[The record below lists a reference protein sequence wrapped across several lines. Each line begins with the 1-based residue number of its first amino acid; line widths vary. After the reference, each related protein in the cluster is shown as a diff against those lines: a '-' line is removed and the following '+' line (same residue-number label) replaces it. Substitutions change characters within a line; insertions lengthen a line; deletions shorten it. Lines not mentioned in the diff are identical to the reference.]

1 MGHLT
6 PVAAPRLAC
15 AFVPTNAQRR
25 ATAKRKLERQLERR
39 AKQAKRR
46 RILTIVGGS
55 LAAVAVIVAVV
66 VTVVVNKD
74 DHQSTTSATPT
85 DSASTSP
92 AGRDRS
98 PLPPFKPSANL
109 GANCQYPPSPDKAVK
124 PVKLPRT
131 GKVPTDP
138 AQVSVSMV
146 TNQGNIGL
154 MLANNESPCTV
165 NSFVSLAQQVSSRAP
180 LVTG

>member
-74 DHQSTTSATPT
+74 DHQSTTSATNQHDLARARQHP
-85 DSASTSP
+85 
-92 AGRDRS
+92 GKIRDR
-98 PLPPFKPSANL
+98 
-109 GANCQYPPSPDKAVK
+109 GRY
-124 PVKLPRT
+124 
-131 GKVPTDP
+131 
-138 AQVSVSMV
+138 
-146 TNQGNIGL
+146 
-154 MLANNESPCTV
+154 
-165 NSFVSLAQQVSSRAP
+165 
-180 LVTG
+180 